1 MPVSP
6 ENAHVRAKKA
16 AAVRNSPDGYITTLE
31 RTDLTA
37 AQKRR
42 LAAMVLPFLGE
53 ILDGRQAGGAEAGDA
68 A

>member
-1 MPVSP
+1 
-6 ENAHVRAKKA
+6 VRAKKA

-31 RTDLTA
+31 RTDLTT

-42 LAAMVLPFLGE
+42 LAVLLMPFL
-53 ILDGRQAGGAEAGDA
+53 DGAEPRGAGAEDA